1 MTANPMDFYVR
12 QFEDAWLVARDG
24 ISAFVGARPASLALL
39 DNATAGMNVV
49 AQSLR
54 LRSGDEVL
62 LNDHEYGAVRRIW
75 ERACARQDA
84 TLRVVPLGNKLEE
97 ASDIVDAIWSGVNQR
112 TRLIVLSHITSA
124 TAITLPV
131 EEVCQ
136 RASQAGVPVCIDGPH
151 AVAQLPLALDTLGC
165 DYYVASCHK
174 WLCGPLGSGF
184 IYARPEHHARL
195 TPLVQSWG
203 RVMPAQP
210 VCWSDEFMWTGT
222 RDFSPLLALAQ
233 TVDFWTPAR
242 LQTYRDYSRTL
253 AEYARERLAPLT
265 DRTPLLEHDSE
276 RYRSMAHMPLPS
288 GPTHELQRLLWE
300 KHRIEIPV
308 IEWQG
313 ERYIR
318 VSCHL
323 YNEAAQID
331 RLIAALADLGIG

>member
-1 MTANPMDFYVR
+1 
-12 QFEDAWLVARDG
+12 
-24 ISAFVGARPASLALL
+24 
-39 DNATAGMNVV
+39 
-49 AQSLR
+49 
-54 LRSGDEVL
+54 
-62 LNDHEYGAVRRIW
+62 
-75 ERACARQDA
+75 
-84 TLRVVPLGNKLEE
+84 LGNKLEE
-97 ASDIVDAIWSGVNQR
+97 TSDIVDAIWSGVNQK

-136 RASQAGVPVCIDGPH
+136 RASQVGVPVCIDGPH